1 MSQDTKIREF
11 PDVSN
16 KLAAPTKKSLF
27 ERQKADAEAKR
38 RKEQE
43 ETAAVYEDF
52 VKSFDDADDGDAPGS
67 VFAGRGGTESSV
79 HGGRLGFSKRHFT
92 GPGRGGPSRGRGMS
106 GPGSLGPPPSSMARK
121 RPHDGGLSGKD
132 SKQGIFAFED
142 AAPTDARAAFQAS
155 DDEEDQ
161 SSKSRAQERAAPKPT
176 LQLSSLPPGTS
187 PAAIKAIIPS
197 TLNVDAVKILPS
209 VGSNSN
215 DRRSM
220 SAIVTLAKDTPAGDM
235 DTVVNSM
242 QNKYL
247 GWGFYLSIS
256 RHLSSAVVG
265 SALPT
270 GSTLSTAALPF
281 GAKPINTGPAGGFSR
296 PHPAG
301 PHRGG
306 FAPPSSY
313 GPAVGGGFNRGA
325 PPVQVNVTPPSDLK
339 QLKLI
344 HKTLESLVAHGP
356 EFEALLMSRTEV
368 QRDEKWAWIWDPR
381 SVGGVWY
388 RWRLWDILTS
398 ATKRI
403 KNGRGRN
410 DASNQ
415 QVFDGGAAWA
425 APESVLPFE
434 YTTSLDEFVSDSD
447 YDSSEDEDSG
457 DEGRR
462 RLHHLQGG
470 APLPETVAPGEA
482 ELPAYLNPLQKA
494 KLVHLLSRLPI
505 TTAKLRRGDVARIT
519 AFAIAHAGS
528 GADEVVSLLTTNIH
542 RPFALSG
549 PLDRDKS
556 LDEDDEYEP
565 PANPTFT
572 KPMTDQDKEKEKE
585 KEDPSPA
592 KLIALYLLSDIL
604 STSST
609 SGVRHAWRYR
619 SLFEASLRKY
629 NTFAHLGRLEKDLH
643 WGRLRAEKW
652 RRSVSGLLGL
662 WEGWCVFPAK
672 AQEEFVEMF
681 ANPPL
686 TAEEKVVLEKEEA
699 AKAAAEKGKSRW
711 KAVKDREAEG
721 ERTGKMGEGED
732 AMDVDGE
739 EIREEDEDFDGE
751 PMEEGGVD
759 GEPME
764 EEDLDGEPMED
775 DGGGD
780 MVKGE
785 DEHDKEVE
793 PNLPSAENP
802 PSGTENGPTKRRRP
816 RAEDMFADS
825 DGE

>member
-1 MSQDTKIREF
+1 MPQDTKIKEF

-16 KLAAPTKKSLF
+16 KLTAPSKKSLF
-27 ERQKADAEAKR
+27 ERQKAEAEAKR
-38 RKEQE
+38 QKEQE

-52 VKSFDDADDGDAPGS
+52 VKSFDDADDENDSRSA
-67 VFAGRGGTESSV
+67 FASRGGFGSNVPS
-79 HGGRLGFSKRHFT
+79 GGSGFSKRHFT
-92 GPGRGGPSRGRGMS
+92 GPTGGLSGRGTSSRGRGAS
-106 GPGSLGPPPSSMARK
+106 GPGSLGPPPPSLTRK
-121 RPHDGGLSGKD
+121 RPYDNGGLGKD
-132 SKQGIFAFED
+132 IKQGLFAFED

-161 SSKSRAQERAAPKPT
+161 TSKSRAQERAAPKPT
-176 LQLSSLPPGTS
+176 LHLSSLPPGTS
-187 PAAIKAIIPS
+187 PAAIKHIIPS
-197 TLNVDAVKILPS
+197 TLTVDAVKILPLAGTS
-209 VGSNSN
+209 ST

-247 GWGFYLSIS
+247 GLGFYLSIS

-265 SALPT
+265 SNLPA
-270 GSTLSTAALPF
+270 GSGLSNTALPF
-281 GAKPINTGPAGGFSR
+281 GAKPINMGPGGNFSR
-296 PHPAG
+296 PNVSG

-325 PPVQVNVTPPSDLK
+325 PPVQVNVAPPSDLK

-344 HKTLESLVAHGP
+344 HKTLESLIAHGP

-368 QRDEKWAWIWDPR
+368 QKDERWAWIWDPR

-388 RWRLWDILTS
+388 RWRLWDIMTS
-398 ATKRI
+398 ATRRI

-410 DASNQ
+410 DASTQ
-415 QVFDGGAAWA
+415 QVFDGGASWA
-425 APESVLPFE
+425 APEGVLPFE
-434 YTTSLDEFVSDSD
+434 YTTSLNEFISDSD

-470 APLPETVAPGEA
+470 APLPEMAAPGEA

-494 KLVHLLSRLPI
+494 KLVHLLFRLPI

-519 AFAIAHAGS
+519 AFAISHAGS

-542 RPFALSG
+542 RPFSLSTSA
-549 PLDRDKS
+549 DRDKPY
-556 LDEDDEYEP
+556 DEDDDYEP
-565 PANPTFT
+565 PTNPTFA
-572 KPMTDQDKEKEKE
+572 KPALDQEKDKE
-585 KEDPSPA
+585 KEDPSPS

-619 SLFEASLRKY
+619 SLFEASLR
-629 NTFAHLGRLEKDLH
+629 TRHAFAHLGRLEKDLR

-672 AQEEFVEMF
+672 AQEEFVEEF

-686 TAEEKVVLEKEEA
+686 TREEKEVLEKEEEERR
-699 AKAAAEKGKSRW
+699 AKERGKGKW
-711 KAVKDREAEG
+711 KAVKEREGGNGEEGDRME
-721 ERTGKMGEGED
+721 
-732 AMDVDGE
+732 VDGE
-739 EIREEDEDFDGE
+739 EIEEDEDVDGEVMEEGDVDGE
-751 PMEEGGVD
+751 PME
-759 GEPME
+759 E
-764 EEDLDGEPMED
+764 EEDLDGEPMMEADGDGAEIKNEEGSGSVEEASAAKEENPLAD
-775 DGGGD
+775 DG
-780 MVKGE
+780 
-785 DEHDKEVE
+785 
-793 PNLPSAENP
+793 AP
-802 PSGTENGPTKRRRP
+802 PTRRRRP
-816 RAEDMFADS
+816 KAEDMFADP